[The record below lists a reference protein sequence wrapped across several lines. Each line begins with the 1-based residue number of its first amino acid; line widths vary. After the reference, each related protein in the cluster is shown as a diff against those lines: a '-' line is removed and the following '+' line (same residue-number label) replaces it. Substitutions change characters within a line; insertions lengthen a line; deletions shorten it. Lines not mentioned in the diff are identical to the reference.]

1 MKRSPLMNSC
11 MVAARTAFAIAFL
24 SAFSLPLAL
33 AQDATA
39 EPAVD
44 AAADVSTT
52 DVMEP
57 AAVPA
62 PQTTLERVRATGNI
76 RFGYRVDARPFSYR
90 DESGAAAGY
99 TVALCGKIAG
109 QVKAELGLAALA
121 VEWVPVTPDSRFSDL
136 RDGRVDLLCGADTAS
151 LSRRQDV
158 SFSLPVFPGGIGALV
173 RSDAPARLQLVLE
186 GRPLPDQVMWRA
198 NPAQVLQHKTF
209 SAVAGSTAEAWLLKR
224 IDVFDIIA
232 KVVTVDAYAAGV
244 ERVLN
249 RSSDVLFG
257 DRAILLDAARH
268 SGAGGDLK
276 VLDRLFTVEPIA
288 LGLARGDED
297 FRLLVDRALSGSYV
311 ADDFGQLYA
320 ETFGEPDERTLLFFQ
335 TVMLPE

>member
-1 MKRSPLMNSC
+1 MKRSTWLNFCS
-11 MVAARTAFAIAFL
+11 VNVRIAFAIAL
-24 SAFSLPLAL
+24 LAAFTSPAAL

-39 EPAVD
+39 EPAAD
-44 AAADVSTT
+44 AVADVSTT
-52 DVMEP
+52 DGMEP
-57 AAVPA
+57 VAVPP
-62 PQTTLERVRATGNI
+62 PQTTLERVRATGSI
-76 RFGYRVDARPFSYR
+76 RFGYRGDARPFSYR

-99 TVALCGKIAG
+99 TVALCGKIAE
-109 QVKAELGLAALA
+109 QVKAELRLSALA

-136 RDGRVDLLCGADTAS
+136 RDGRVDLLCGADTAT

-158 SFSLPVFPGGIGALV
+158 SFSLPIFPGGIGALV

-186 GRPLPDQVMWRA
+186 GRPLPDRAMWRA

-257 DRAILLDAARH
+257 DRAILLDAATRNP
-268 SGAGGDLK
+268 SSSKLL
-276 VLDRLFTVEPIA
+276 VLDRYYTFENGELA
-288 LGLARGDED
+288 LARGDEA
-297 FRLLVDRALSGSYV
+297 FRLVVDRALSRFYASGEL
-311 ADDFGQLYA
+311 GPLYRRW
-320 ETFGEPDERTLLFFQ
+320 FGEPSTAVLTYYRWNTR
-335 TVMLPE
+335 PE